1 MYKEANALLVLVT
14 RSTSP
19 SSLHQHR
26 QIKGVGK
33 GMAMRLLENKSQPCE
48 EKPSAYPFTTL
59 VIVSDL
65 RIFSIMANRP
75 TLPDALALM
84 VGIFHEYAG
93 KDGNACSLNKGEF
106 KDLID
111 AQFPQVFQNSKD
123 KEGIQK
129 LMNDLDRDKS
139 GEIDFT
145 EYMTFLASLAVV
157 CNEYLLES
165 LKGGKKPCK

>member
-1 MYKEANALLVLVT
+1 MA
-14 RSTSP
+14 
-19 SSLHQHR
+19 
-26 QIKGVGK
+26 GK
-33 GMAMRLLENKSQPCE
+33 
-48 EKPSAYPFTTL
+48 
-59 VIVSDL
+59 
-65 RIFSIMANRP
+65 P
-75 TLPDALALM
+75 TLSDALAVM

-106 KDLID
+106 KALIES
-111 AQFPQVFQNSKD
+111 QFPHVFENSKD

-157 CNEYLLES
+157 CNEYLLQS
-165 LKGGKKPCK
+165 LKEGKKSCK